1 MAIIRYAHLGKEQ
14 YGRLDG
20 EWIRPLAGS
29 PFEACQGFDDDDQR
43 LARADVQVLC
53 PIDRPRLFAVGM
65 NYKGHIA
72 EAGARTPDKP
82 QMFMMPCTAAVASD
96 EAIVL
101 PHEARLVHHEGELAI
116 IIGKRGRRVPA
127 ARAREFILG
136 YTCANDVSERSI
148 QNEEMALGTLL
159 IGKSF
164 DTFCPLGPVIA
175 TDLEPS
181 GLTIQTR
188 VNGQIRQAGNTADLL
203 FSVEEIVAYLSQAIT
218 LLPGDV
224 ILTGTPSGVGP
235 LQPGDRVE
243 VTIEGIGTL
252 SNPVVTESR
261 VLPH

>member
-1 MAIIRYAHLGKEQ
+1 MAIIRYTHQGKTQ
-14 YGRLDG
+14 YGQLHG
-20 EWIRPLAGS
+20 QWITPLAGS
-29 PFEACQGFDDDDQR
+29 PFEVHAAPAAGRQP
-43 LARADVQVLC
+43 LALADVQVLC

-82 QMFMMPCTAAVASD
+82 QMFMMPCTAAVASG

-116 IIGKRGRRVPA
+116 IIGKRGRRIPA
-127 ARAREFILG
+127 ERAREFILG
-136 YTCANDVSERSI
+136 YSCANDVSERSI

-181 GLTIQTR
+181 GLAIETR
-188 VNGQIRQAGNTADLL
+188 VNGQVRQAGNTADLL
-203 FSVEEIVAYLSQAIT
+203 FSVEAIVAYLSQAIT

-252 SNPVVTESR
+252 ANPVVAEA
-261 VLPH
+261 